1 MENLE
6 DVADRAEAERQQ
18 SLRDL
23 EQLYEW
29 LQQFEDP
36 PPAPR
41 PPPPQQFRN
50 GDITQKGYEKKRTRL
65 LSPYVPKQNATGNSG
80 NEEGNDNGNG
90 VHGPKQHTRRR
101 TQRRVTHN
109 EKRYHSDVGVSGV
122 TGENRGVSP
131 ASRAMRRG
139 NRRLTRNESRYHS
152 EVRQEA
158 VQQALAQAMQNRH
171 KLPMPSKRTSVMAR
185 SPDRDRHDSESSSDE
200 DSIVNEET
208 VESTPEREKARDR
221 STPQREGQRSE
232 YASDA
237 TTTTTIGY

>member
-65 LSPYVPKQNATGNSG
+65 LSPYVPKQNAN
-80 NEEGNDNGNG
+80 
-90 VHGPKQHTRRR
+90 
-101 TQRRVTHN
+101 
-109 EKRYHSDVGVSGV
+109 VGVSGV
-122 TGENRGVSP
+122 TGENRGVSPASRAMRRGNRRLTRNESRYHSGKENRGVSP

>member
-65 LSPYVPKQNATGNSG
+65 LSPYVPKQNAN
-80 NEEGNDNGNG
+80 
-90 VHGPKQHTRRR
+90 
-101 TQRRVTHN
+101 
-109 EKRYHSDVGVSGV
+109 VGVSGV